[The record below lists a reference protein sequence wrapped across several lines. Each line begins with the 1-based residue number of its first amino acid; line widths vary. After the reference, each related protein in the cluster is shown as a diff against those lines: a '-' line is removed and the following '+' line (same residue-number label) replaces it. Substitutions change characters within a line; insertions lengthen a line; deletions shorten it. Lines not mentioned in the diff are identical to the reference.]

1 MNTNEMFGGNIM
13 AKNNR
18 GKLLYRQPSRSR
30 GTCPICMATRIKLLD
45 TQKKSDGT
53 VLKVCKR
60 CASASK
66 QRVDAAFDLTKPLAF
81 RRRHKKA
88 FHQLKAQ

>member
-1 MNTNEMFGGNIM
+1 M

-18 GKLLYRQPSRSR
+18 GKLLYKQPSRSR
-30 GTCPICMATRIKLLD
+30 GTCPICLATRIKLLE

-60 CASASK
+60 CVSASK
-66 QRVDAAFDLTKPLAF
+66 QRVEAAFDLTTPLAF
-81 RRRHKKA
+81 RRKHRKA